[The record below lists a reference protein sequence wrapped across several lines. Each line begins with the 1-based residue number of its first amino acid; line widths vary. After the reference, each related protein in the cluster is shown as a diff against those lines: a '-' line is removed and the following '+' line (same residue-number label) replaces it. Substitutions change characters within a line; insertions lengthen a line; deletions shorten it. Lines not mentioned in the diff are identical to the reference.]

1 MQVYVTPEEV
11 KQIKGAGE
19 GGMTLLG
26 FKPAR
31 WASAFVT
38 CVVRVKSCMS
48 GKRRPERCAS
58 AAAMACVAYVDSCMP
73 GS

>member
-19 GGMTLLG
+19 GGMMLLG

-31 WASAFVT
+31 WASA
-38 CVVRVKSCMS
+38 
-48 GKRRPERCAS
+48 
-58 AAAMACVAYVDSCMP
+58 AAMACVAREGKKMRKRNQCSFPCRVFVYVDSCLP